1 MSNTR
6 TYLDF
11 NATAPL
17 RAQARAAMI
26 AALDCIGN
34 ASSVHGEGRAARALI
49 EAARR
54 DVAALAGVPAGVVVF
69 TSGGTEAA
77 NLALTPSLRIGKDR
91 RDFDLLL
98 VSAGEHSCVLGGHRF
113 AAEQVVV
120 VPLEANGRVDLAGLD
135 RALDENAGK
144 HPLLALQAANN
155 ETGVIQPIAE
165 AAAKVRAAGGAT
177 VCDAVQAF
185 GRIPSTPTSLGADV
199 LVLSAHKL
207 GGPKGT
213 GALAF
218 ADEND
223 HIGDVLVRGGGQERS
238 QRAGTEN
245 VPAIVGFGAAVQ
257 AASCALGA
265 EAEHARGLRHGLE
278 EAVLRIAPDAVIFG
292 ADAERLPNTSCF
304 AVPGAS
310 AETLLMALDLDGVAV
325 SSGSACSS
333 GKVGKSHVLAAMGV
347 DPALA
352 RGAIRVSVGWS
363 STEADVEHFARAF
376 GTAIERTQRWRAA

>member
-1 MSNTR
+1 
-6 TYLDF
+6 
-11 NATAPL
+11 
-17 RAQARAAMI
+17 
-26 AALDCIGN
+26 
-34 ASSVHGEGRAARALI
+34 
-49 EAARR
+49 
-54 DVAALAGVPAGVVVF
+54 
-69 TSGGTEAA
+69 
-77 NLALTPSLRIGKDR
+77 
-91 RDFDLLL
+91 
-98 VSAGEHSCVLGGHRF
+98 
-113 AAEQVVV
+113 
-120 VPLEANGRVDLAGLD
+120 
-135 RALDENAGK
+135 LDENAGK

-199 LVLSAHKL
+199 LILSAHKI
-207 GGPKGT
+207 GGPKGA

-245 VPAIVGFGAAVQ
+245 VQAIVGFGAAVQ
-257 AASCALGA
+257 AVSCALPA
-265 EAEHARGLRHGLE
+265 EAEHTRGLRDGLE

-304 AVPGAS
+304 AVPGTS

-333 GKVGKSHVLAAMGV
+333 GKVGRSHVLAAMGV

-352 RGAIRVSVGWS
+352 RGAMRVSVGWS
-363 STEADVEHFARAF
+363 STEADVEYFARAF
-376 GTAIERTQRWRAA
+376 GTAIERTQRRRAA